1 MLPANPHWSDDVP
14 DVTTVLLPA
23 IQFILMIVGA
33 TTVLFGSVL
42 LLLWLSGHIAF
53 ITYDDEDEEDANS

>member
-1 MLPANPHWSDDVP
+1 MP

-23 IQFILMIVGA
+23 IQFILMLVGA

-53 ITYDDEDEEDANS
+53 ITYEKDDEDADS

>member
-14 DVTTVLLPA
+14 DVITVLLPA

-53 ITYDDEDEEDANS
+53 ITCEKDEEDADS

>member
-1 MLPANPHWSDDVP
+1 MNFSRACCFCSSW
-14 DVTTVLLPA
+14 
-23 IQFILMIVGA
+23 A

-53 ITYDDEDEEDANS
+53 IKYYEDDEDG

>member
-14 DVTTVLLPA
+14 DVITVLLPA

-53 ITYDDEDEEDANS
+53 ITYDEDEEDADS

>member
-1 MLPANPHWSDDVP
+1 MHANPHWSDDVP
-14 DVTTVLLPA
+14 DVTTVLIPA

-53 ITYDDEDEEDANS
+53 IKYYEDNEDADS

>member
-1 MLPANPHWSDDVP
+1 MLHANLHWSDDVP

-33 TTVLFGSVL
+33 VTVLFGSVL